1 MNQEI
6 SSCLLAMKLKMFW
19 CFKVDAHY
27 GHLDVESLNLLQ
39 ITSEDGRIF
48 LVGHDV
54 GSQPAYSHAA
64 EHDLQLC

>member
-1 MNQEI
+1 
-6 SSCLLAMKLKMFW
+6 
-19 CFKVDAHY
+19 
-27 GHLDVESLNLLQ
+27 LQ